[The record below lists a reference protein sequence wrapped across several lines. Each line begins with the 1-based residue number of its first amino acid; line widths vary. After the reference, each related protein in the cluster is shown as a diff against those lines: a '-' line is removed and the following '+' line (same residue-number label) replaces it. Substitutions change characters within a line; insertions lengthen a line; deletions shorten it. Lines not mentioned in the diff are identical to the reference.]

1 MRGSSGTW
9 LGSGPDLGPEV
20 HGGARADNPGSAVLV
35 AAIVLAAVALPLV
48 VLAAVD
54 PRPHSV
60 DVRKLNAVLAAF
72 CAAVAV
78 AAGSTGVLRWRLVG
92 DPASVRVGVA
102 LGVLGMSFVSADV
115 VAFLVPGIDRHDAA
129 GVLGIALTLTAR
141 SLLVFAVLVGSLP
154 TRMTLRT
161 RLLGALAVVA
171 VFCVLVPLVPAL
183 DSFRRTS
190 AGALSGTSDWLAR
203 AALIALWAGLA
214 VTAFV
219 RWRRHGTRLFAWIGL
234 MSAVLVVGA
243 IVGACSRSTGDLWI
257 TTATVCT
264 TGAALVAFYGMSQ
277 ELKHAYV
284 SQRARLFQADVTAE
298 ERAARLRAEAAE
310 RAERSHQARSAVLA
324 LQGATRLL
332 HENYAGREDPM
343 DRALRDAIETEVDLL
358 RRLVDGQ
365 PSGQPHEFDLARVVR
380 NVAGAQRFLGLQVT
394 CSLEPGLRAIGRSS
408 ETAEVVQSLLDNARC
423 HAPGS
428 PVEIRASVG
437 SCQVDVRIEDR
448 GPGIDRQWCEDVFE
462 RSASSGDR
470 AGEGLGLYVGR
481 RLMRAQRGDLRAEHR
496 PGGGATFVLS
506 LPAATEPDV
515 EGFTRSIEAVER
527 GRATEPMSRTSAEGL
542 LPREGAR

>member
-102 LGVLGMSFVSADV
+102 LGVLGMSFVSTDV

-365 PSGQPHEFDLARVVR
+365 PSGQPHEFDLAARRAERCRRAAVPWA
-380 NVAGAQRFLGLQVT
+380 AGDVLARAWTAGDRPFLGN
-394 CSLEPGLRAIGRSS
+394 R
-408 ETAEVVQSLLDNARC
+408 
-423 HAPGS
+423 
-428 PVEIRASVG
+428 
-437 SCQVDVRIEDR
+437 
-448 GPGIDRQWCEDVFE
+448 
-462 RSASSGDR
+462 
-470 AGEGLGLYVGR
+470 
-481 RLMRAQRGDLRAEHR
+481 
-496 PGGGATFVLS
+496 
-506 LPAATEPDV
+506 
-515 EGFTRSIEAVER
+515 R
-527 GRATEPMSRTSAEGL
+527 GRAVFARQHA
-542 LPREGAR
+542 LPRTRVAGRDPRVRWLLSSRRSHRGPRTGHRPAVVRGCLRALGQLGRSRR